1 MVTSTPVFRV
11 TLWRR
16 DATLVVAKTATGD
29 ARVHLDHEA
38 RALGSLD
45 HPGVVQLVATESRGD
60 VGVVW
65 TRWAGLHNLRSAPC
79 AGVGDAIVVAGGI
92 LATVGHL
99 HARGLTHGA
108 ITAEHVIV
116 SPARTA
122 TLCSFRRLGA
132 PGSTDFDSETSAAA
146 ALAIRV
152 ISTAMSSGT
161 ARPRRTEL
169 RMAQACL
176 DVLADPRQPA
186 ADLAGSLARYLRDA
200 RQ

>member
-1 MVTSTPVFRV
+1 MTSTPAFRV
-11 TLWRR
+11 TLWRQG
-16 DATLVVAKTATGD
+16 TMLVVAKAATGD

-38 RALGSLD
+38 KVLGRLD
-45 HPGVVQLVATESRGD
+45 HPGVVQLVAAGTKGNAD
-60 VGVVW
+60 VLW

-79 AGVGDAIVVAGGI
+79 TGVGDAVVIAGGV

-99 HARGLTHGA
+99 HAKGFTHGA

-132 PGSTDFDSETSAAA
+132 SGTTDPVTETSAAA
-146 ALAIRV
+146 ALATNI
-152 ISTAMSSGT
+152 ITAAVSASA
-161 ARPRRTEL
+161 ARPRRTEV
-169 RMAQACL
+169 RMAQACIER
-176 DVLADPRQPA
+176 LADPELPA
-186 ADLAGSLARYLRDA
+186 SDLARVLARHLRDA

>member
-1 MVTSTPVFRV
+1 M
-11 TLWRR
+11 
-16 DATLVVAKTATGD
+16 LVVAKAATGD

-38 RALGSLD
+38 KVLGRLD
-45 HPGVVQLVATESRGD
+45 HPGVVQLVAAGTKGNAD
-60 VGVVW
+60 VLW

-79 AGVGDAIVVAGGI
+79 TGVGDAVVIAGGV

-99 HARGLTHGA
+99 HAKGFTHGA

-132 PGSTDFDSETSAAA
+132 SGTTDPVTETSAAA
-146 ALAIRV
+146 ALATNI
-152 ISTAMSSGT
+152 ITAAVSASA
-161 ARPRRTEL
+161 ARPRRTEV
-169 RMAQACL
+169 RMAQACIER
-176 DVLADPRQPA
+176 LADPELPA
-186 ADLAGSLARYLRDA
+186 SDLARVLARHLRDA